1 MNVPYGERFL
11 PKRTFALAG
20 KRKTPPT
27 VSNQPNVGGFLK
39 KSDEN
44 HMKINF
50 HQLVSAV
57 GSKKDKIA
65 AGLLVLYAQAASAGD
80 VQAFDKLYTQ
90 LTGWAQGSL
99 GKSIAIIFL
108 LVGLAVGLAKGS
120 LYAAVVSIACGLTLM
135 IAPSVIDSIC
145 LMAAPEG
152 VRVPTGLDDPPR
164 FLFFD
169 ADLVAVVLT
178 VTYLGAVLD
187 HIGAGVF
194 LGALSAYGWHKVSG
208 LHGRGYGAA
217 LAYWHLGASS
227 FGRTPPSSA
236 RHFVR

>member
-27 VSNQPNVGGFLK
+27 VSTNVGGFLK

-135 IAPSVIDSIC
+135 IAPSVIDSI
-145 LMAAPEG
+145 
-152 VRVPTGLDDPPR
+152 
-164 FLFFD
+164 F
-169 ADLVAVVLT
+169 T
-178 VTYLGAVLD
+178 V
-187 HIGAGVF
+187 
-194 LGALSAYGWHKVSG
+194 
-208 LHGRGYGAA
+208 
-217 LAYWHLGASS
+217 
-227 FGRTPPSSA
+227 
-236 RHFVR
+236 

>member
-120 LYAAVVSIACGLTLM
+120 LYAAVVSITLM
-135 IAPSVIDSIC
+135 IAPSVIDSI
-145 LMAAPEG
+145 
-152 VRVPTGLDDPPR
+152 
-164 FLFFD
+164 F
-169 ADLVAVVLT
+169 T
-178 VTYLGAVLD
+178 V
-187 HIGAGVF
+187 
-194 LGALSAYGWHKVSG
+194 
-208 LHGRGYGAA
+208 
-217 LAYWHLGASS
+217 
-227 FGRTPPSSA
+227 
-236 RHFVR
+236 

>member
-20 KRKTPPT
+20 KRKTPPA
-27 VSNQPNVGGFLK
+27 VSNLPNVGGFLE

-135 IAPSVIDSIC
+135 IAPSVIDSI
-145 LMAAPEG
+145 
-152 VRVPTGLDDPPR
+152 
-164 FLFFD
+164 F
-169 ADLVAVVLT
+169 T
-178 VTYLGAVLD
+178 V
-187 HIGAGVF
+187 
-194 LGALSAYGWHKVSG
+194 
-208 LHGRGYGAA
+208 
-217 LAYWHLGASS
+217 
-227 FGRTPPSSA
+227 
-236 RHFVR
+236 

>member
-90 LTGWAQGSL
+90 LTDWAQGSL
-99 GKSIAIIFL
+99 EKSIAIIFL

-135 IAPSVIDSIC
+135 IAPSVIDSI
-145 LMAAPEG
+145 
-152 VRVPTGLDDPPR
+152 
-164 FLFFD
+164 F
-169 ADLVAVVLT
+169 T
-178 VTYLGAVLD
+178 V
-187 HIGAGVF
+187 
-194 LGALSAYGWHKVSG
+194 
-208 LHGRGYGAA
+208 
-217 LAYWHLGASS
+217 
-227 FGRTPPSSA
+227 
-236 RHFVR
+236 

>member
-1 MNVPYGERFL
+1 MSRMAKGFCRSVHLLSPANEKPRQ
-11 PKRTFALAG
+11 PSRTNRTSAVFS
-20 KRKTPPT
+20 K
-27 VSNQPNVGGFLK
+27 NQK
-39 KSDEN
+39 
-44 HMKINF
+44 KINF

-135 IAPSVIDSIC
+135 IAPSVIDSI
-145 LMAAPEG
+145 
-152 VRVPTGLDDPPR
+152 
-164 FLFFD
+164 F
-169 ADLVAVVLT
+169 T
-178 VTYLGAVLD
+178 V
-187 HIGAGVF
+187 
-194 LGALSAYGWHKVSG
+194 
-208 LHGRGYGAA
+208 
-217 LAYWHLGASS
+217 
-227 FGRTPPSSA
+227 
-236 RHFVR
+236 

>member
-27 VSNQPNVGGFLK
+27 VSNQPNVGGFLE

-99 GKSIAIIFL
+99 GKSIAASL
-108 LVGLAVGLAKGS
+108 SGS
-120 LYAAVVSIACGLTLM
+120 PRGVSMLQLYPSPAA
-135 IAPSVIDSIC
+135 
-145 LMAAPEG
+145 
-152 VRVPTGLDDPPR
+152 
-164 FLFFD
+164 
-169 ADLVAVVLT
+169 
-178 VTYLGAVLD
+178 
-187 HIGAGVF
+187 
-194 LGALSAYGWHKVSG
+194 
-208 LHGRGYGAA
+208 
-217 LAYWHLGASS
+217 
-227 FGRTPPSSA
+227 
-236 RHFVR
+236 

>member
-90 LTGWAQGSL
+90 LTRRTQPVSKCNSPVNPGC
-99 GKSIAIIFL
+99 SILRGQSTLAHSPPSPSQFFTPIAN
-108 LVGLAVGLAKGS
+108 VGANSFKQRSTDRA
-120 LYAAVVSIACGLTLM
+120 
-135 IAPSVIDSIC
+135 
-145 LMAAPEG
+145 
-152 VRVPTGLDDPPR
+152 R
-164 FLFFD
+164 FRFFD
-169 ADLVAVVLT
+169 AC
-178 VTYLGAVLD
+178 
-187 HIGAGVF
+187 
-194 LGALSAYGWHKVSG
+194 SCS
-208 LHGRGYGAA
+208 
-217 LAYWHLGASS
+217 
-227 FGRTPPSSA
+227 
-236 RHFVR
+236 

>member
-1 MNVPYGERFL
+1 
-11 PKRTFALAG
+11 
-20 KRKTPPT
+20 
-27 VSNQPNVGGFLK
+27 
-39 KSDEN
+39 
-44 HMKINF
+44 MKINF

-135 IAPSVIDSIC
+135 IAPSVIDSIFTVC
-145 LMAAPEG
+145 WRHPRAFASRPALTI
-152 VRVPTGLDDPPR
+152 RLDFSFSMR
-164 FLFFD
+164 
-169 ADLVAVVLT
+169 T
-178 VTYLGAVLD
+178 
-187 HIGAGVF
+187 
-194 LGALSAYGWHKVSG
+194 
-208 LHGRGYGAA
+208 
-217 LAYWHLGASS
+217 SS
-227 FGRTPPSSA
+227 PWSSP
-236 RHFVR
+236 

>member
-20 KRKTPPT
+20 KRKNPPT

-90 LTGWAQGSL
+90 LTCWAQGSL

-135 IAPSVIDSIC
+135 IAPSVIDSI
-145 LMAAPEG
+145 
-152 VRVPTGLDDPPR
+152 
-164 FLFFD
+164 F
-169 ADLVAVVLT
+169 T
-178 VTYLGAVLD
+178 V
-187 HIGAGVF
+187 
-194 LGALSAYGWHKVSG
+194 
-208 LHGRGYGAA
+208 
-217 LAYWHLGASS
+217 
-227 FGRTPPSSA
+227 
-236 RHFVR
+236 

>member
-11 PKRTFALAG
+11 PKRTFSLAG

-65 AGLLVLYAQAASAGD
+65 AGLLVLYAQ
-80 VQAFDKLYTQ
+80 

-135 IAPSVIDSIC
+135 IAPSVIDSI
-145 LMAAPEG
+145 
-152 VRVPTGLDDPPR
+152 
-164 FLFFD
+164 F
-169 ADLVAVVLT
+169 T
-178 VTYLGAVLD
+178 V
-187 HIGAGVF
+187 
-194 LGALSAYGWHKVSG
+194 
-208 LHGRGYGAA
+208 
-217 LAYWHLGASS
+217 
-227 FGRTPPSSA
+227 
-236 RHFVR
+236 

>member
-1 MNVPYGERFL
+1 MNVPYGESFL

-57 GSKKDKIA
+57 GS
-65 AGLLVLYAQAASAGD
+65 SAGD

-135 IAPSVIDSIC
+135 IAPSVIDSI
-145 LMAAPEG
+145 
-152 VRVPTGLDDPPR
+152 
-164 FLFFD
+164 F
-169 ADLVAVVLT
+169 T
-178 VTYLGAVLD
+178 V
-187 HIGAGVF
+187 
-194 LGALSAYGWHKVSG
+194 
-208 LHGRGYGAA
+208 
-217 LAYWHLGASS
+217 
-227 FGRTPPSSA
+227 
-236 RHFVR
+236 

>member
-39 KSDEN
+39 
-44 HMKINF
+44 I
-50 HQLVSAV
+50 VSAV

-135 IAPSVIDSIC
+135 IAPSVIDSI
-145 LMAAPEG
+145 
-152 VRVPTGLDDPPR
+152 
-164 FLFFD
+164 F
-169 ADLVAVVLT
+169 T
-178 VTYLGAVLD
+178 V
-187 HIGAGVF
+187 
-194 LGALSAYGWHKVSG
+194 
-208 LHGRGYGAA
+208 
-217 LAYWHLGASS
+217 
-227 FGRTPPSSA
+227 
-236 RHFVR
+236 

>member
-20 KRKTPPT
+20 KRKTPPA

-39 KSDEN
+39 NSDEN
-44 HMKINF
+44 QFPSTSIRRGIKE
-50 HQLVSAV
+50 
-57 GSKKDKIA
+57 DKIA

-135 IAPSVIDSIC
+135 IAPSVIDSI
-145 LMAAPEG
+145 
-152 VRVPTGLDDPPR
+152 
-164 FLFFD
+164 F
-169 ADLVAVVLT
+169 T
-178 VTYLGAVLD
+178 V
-187 HIGAGVF
+187 
-194 LGALSAYGWHKVSG
+194 
-208 LHGRGYGAA
+208 
-217 LAYWHLGASS
+217 
-227 FGRTPPSSA
+227 
-236 RHFVR
+236 

>member
-80 VQAFDKLYTQ
+80 VQAFDKLYT
-90 LTGWAQGSL
+90 
-99 GKSIAIIFL
+99 
-108 LVGLAVGLAKGS
+108 
-120 LYAAVVSIACGLTLM
+120 
-135 IAPSVIDSIC
+135 
-145 LMAAPEG
+145 
-152 VRVPTGLDDPPR
+152 
-164 FLFFD
+164 
-169 ADLVAVVLT
+169 
-178 VTYLGAVLD
+178 
-187 HIGAGVF
+187 
-194 LGALSAYGWHKVSG
+194 
-208 LHGRGYGAA
+208 
-217 LAYWHLGASS
+217 
-227 FGRTPPSSA
+227 
-236 RHFVR
+236 